1 MAEYNV
7 DEYTVEGENA
17 QYNFKIS
24 LVDNKINLQL
34 TENSESGN
42 GKNYEGEFTLDELRQ
57 INRVFHLTNTIYD
70 AQEEFTKAVER
81 QKIALSENEAYVNI
95 MFHMVLGTD
104 NSPFVIALPR
114 NESAR
119 IMKLEQDSDM
129 LKLYREPYLSFWKH
143 PKTDSIPKT

>member
-7 DEYTVEGENA
+7 DEYTVEGENT

-34 TENSESGN
+34 TDISESGV

-70 AQEEFTKAVER
+70 AQVEFKKAVEITGG
-81 QKIALSENEAYVNI
+81 KFYENSTESVSSIISDIEQTSKSLLKDNI
-95 MFHMVLGTD
+95 EIKRTD
-104 NSPFVIALPR
+104 IPEIPFIILFITILILIITSKKVV
-114 NESAR
+114 
-119 IMKLEQDSDM
+119 K
-129 LKLYREPYLSFWKH
+129 
-143 PKTDSIPKT
+143 

>member
-7 DEYTVEGENA
+7 DEYTVEGEDT

-34 TENSESGN
+34 TEISENGP

-70 AQEEFTKAVER
+70 AQDTMPKKNLKR
-81 QKIALSENEAYVNI
+81 QLK
-95 MFHMVLGTD
+95 D
-104 NSPFVIALPR
+104 K
-114 NESAR
+114 
-119 IMKLEQDSDM
+119 KL
-129 LKLYREPYLSFWKH
+129 LYQKMRLLLILCFIWC
-143 PKTDSIPKT
+143 

>member
-70 AQEEFTKAVER
+70 AQEEFKKAVE
-81 QKIALSENEAYVNI
+81 
-95 MFHMVLGTD
+95 
-104 NSPFVIALPR
+104 
-114 NESAR
+114 
-119 IMKLEQDSDM
+119 
-129 LKLYREPYLSFWKH
+129 
-143 PKTDSIPKT
+143 